1 MTPSQIGALRQLSL
15 TPKSELRFDERLAR
29 RTTLRVGGPAACWA
43 QVATFGDLKRVLGV
57 CSEEGIPWTVIGGGS
72 NLLVS
77 DQGFPGVVVHLC
89 GEFRTWNYDEESLH
103 FTVGA
108 AVSLSRIVQE
118 AFRRGLSGM
127 EFAVGTP
134 GTVGGAIR
142 MNAGTSERG
151 MSTRVV
157 SVTTYDPD
165 RGLKRYAASDIQWGY
180 RSTSFSPHEVI
191 LECVLSVKPGQEA
204 FIRAKMEGSLARRKR
219 TQPLDFPSCGSVF
232 RNPSGQ
238 HAGALIEGC
247 GLSGTRIGGAQISGK
262 HANFIVNTGEASAH
276 DVIELIQLAQH
287 KVKQEHGIELKPE
300 VRFLGF

>member
-1 MTPSQIGALRQLSL
+1 
-15 TPKSELRFDERLAR
+15 
-29 RTTLRVGGPAACWA
+29 
-43 QVATFGDLKRVLGV
+43 
-57 CSEEGIPWTVIGGGS
+57 
-72 NLLVS
+72 
-77 DQGFPGVVVHLC
+77 
-89 GEFRTWNYDEESLH
+89 
-103 FTVGA
+103 
-108 AVSLSRIVQE
+108 
-118 AFRRGLSGM
+118 
-127 EFAVGTP
+127 
-134 GTVGGAIR
+134 
-142 MNAGTSERG
+142 
-151 MSTRVV
+151 
-157 SVTTYDPD
+157 
-165 RGLKRYAASDIQWGY
+165 
-180 RSTSFSPHEVI
+180 
-191 LECVLSVKPGQEA
+191 VKPGQEA